1 MDYGVNAC
9 YGVDVRIFYS
19 TQSKFRRR
27 ALALCKNCT
36 VKSACLERGLKHEEF
51 GIWGGTTAE
60 QRVKIR
66 TERGIT
72 VERPE
77 VIEEPSHE
85 FCGTNRG
92 YVRLYRSKKLD
103 PSISSCLKCERA
115 HYEYYLIREQ
125 MKAL

>member
-36 VKSACLERGLKHEEF
+36 LQPACLERGLKHEEF
-51 GIWGGTTAE
+51 GIWGGTTPE

-66 TERGIT
+66 KERGII

-77 VIEEPSHE
+77 VIEKPSHE
-85 FCGTNRG
+85 FCGTNKG
-92 YVRLYRSKKLD
+92 YARLYRQRKLD
-103 PSISSCLKCERA
+103 PSIPFCRKCELA
-115 HYEYYLIREQ
+115 HYDYNFKRERT
-125 MKAL
+125 MAS